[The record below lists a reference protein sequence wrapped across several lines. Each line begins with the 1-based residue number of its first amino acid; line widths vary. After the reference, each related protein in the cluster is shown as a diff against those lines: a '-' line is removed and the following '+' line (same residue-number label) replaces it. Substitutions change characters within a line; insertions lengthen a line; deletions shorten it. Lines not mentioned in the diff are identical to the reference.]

1 MMGAQIFVGNPY
13 SRTTIEIHVDRS
25 YTKDQWKSIIEVVES
40 RAEYVNDEWE
50 RQQKSKVVVDEDNIP
65 IRSTM
70 TRQDAIERY
79 QEFVSYIENAAAN
92 PYSDYLPPGIPFQYS
107 LYPLGVPSQQNH
119 LEDLEDLEDYN
130 EFVGGHLS
138 ESPDDGEED
147 AQLPFDRYEE
157 EDQ

>member
-1 MMGAQIFVGNPY
+1 M
-13 SRTTIEIHVDRS
+13 DRS
-25 YTKDQWKSIIEVVES
+25 YTKDQWKSLIEVVES
-40 RAEYVNDEWE
+40 RAEYVNDEWD
-50 RQQKSKVVVDEDNIP
+50 RQQKSKVVVDEDNNP
-65 IRSTM
+65 IRSTT

-119 LEDLEDLEDYN
+119 LEDYD

-147 AQLPFDRYEE
+147 AQLPFDIYDEE
-157 EDQ
+157 E

>member
-1 MMGAQIFVGNPY
+1 MSAAQIVVGNPH

-25 YTKDQWKSIIEVVES
+25 YTKDQWKSLIEVVES
-40 RAEYVNDEWE
+40 RAEYVNEQWA
-50 RQQKSKVVVDEDNIP
+50 RQQKSKVVVDEDNNP
-65 IRSTM
+65 IRST
-70 TRQDAIERY
+70 TARQDAIERY

-107 LYPLGVPSQQNH
+107 LYPLGVPSQQTH
-119 LEDLEDLEDYN
+119 LEDYD

-147 AQLPFDRYEE
+147 AQLPFDIYDEE
-157 EDQ
+157 E